1 MIISFE
7 KETSGV
13 LLLCSKKGLQKYYAD
28 NEFNYDFPE
37 GILPLI
43 NEGIILAVV
52 TESGE
57 DVVGQVRISESL
69 NDDHDYLPT
78 IENKFILDADD
89 EIFLL
94 SHAEFT
100 QICDSHKGDI
110 TAFSF
115 WDEKISIDNVK
126 EGWYSV
132 RTYYKTSEEM
142 PYLDIIFDFTFAE
155 AEPVLDEATK
165 LVAGGRQFY
174 WQFLV
179 LVSFFI
185 LATTLRKMRLICK
198 N

>member
-28 NEFNYDFPE
+28 KEFNYDFPE

-69 NDDHDYLPT
+69 NGDHEYLPT
-78 IENKFILDADD
+78 IDNKFFLDVDD

-100 QICDSHKGDI
+100 QICDSHRGDI
-110 TAFSF
+110 AAFSF
-115 WDEKISIDNVK
+115 WDEKISIKNAQQ
-126 EGWYSV
+126 GWYSV

-155 AEPVLDEATK
+155 TEPVLDEVTK
-165 LVAGGRQFY
+165 LVA
-174 WQFLV
+174 V
-179 LVSFFI
+179 
-185 LATTLRKMRLICK
+185 
-198 N
+198 